1 MAKSVNRSLKNKREP
16 TRKPSDSV
24 AAFVLAGGASTRMGR
39 DKALLELDG
48 VPMLLRMTRL
58 AEPHVAS
65 FAAVGPPE
73 RYASLALDVV
83 PDHWP
88 GTGPLG
94 GIATALRV
102 SSSEWNLVLGC
113 DLPYLTEE
121 WINWLIARARESS
134 AQAVVPE
141 WQRGIEPLAA
151 MYRKDCEPAFSAA
164 LGRGVRRISQALQ
177 DIVLERVTASHWH
190 WIECADNLF
199 QNVNRPED
207 FAEAQRRIARSA

>member
-1 MAKSVNRSLKNKREP
+1 MKRSRKNKYEA
-16 TRKPSDSV
+16 TGKPRNSV

-48 VPMLLRMTRL
+48 VPMLLRMIRL

-65 FAAVGPPE
+65 LAVIGPPE
-73 RYASLALDVV
+73 RYGSLAPDIV

-94 GIATALRV
+94 GIATALHV

-141 WQRGIEPLAA
+141 SKRGVEPLAA
-151 MYRKDCEPAFSAA
+151 MYRHDCEPTFAA
-164 LGRGVRRISQALQ
+164 AVDRGVRRISEALQ
-177 DIVLERVTASHWH
+177 EITLERVTTSQWRG
-190 WIECADNLF
+190 IEHADNLF
-199 QNVNRPED
+199 QNMNTTED
-207 FAEAQRRIARSA
+207 FAEAQRRIGKPS